1 LRQRLLRHR
10 KQVLRNAVVKLQ
22 EPPRH
27 AAIHP
32 VQRVAS
38 GDVLE
43 LQ

>member
-1 LRQRLLRHR
+1 LRKRLLRHR
-10 KQVLRNAVVKLQ
+10 KLVIGHAVVKLQ
-22 EPPRH
+22 EPSRH

-38 GDVLE
+38 SDVLE

>member
-1 LRQRLLRHR
+1 LRQRLLRHW
-10 KQVLRNAVVKLQ
+10 KPIIGNAVVKLQ

-43 LQ
+43 L